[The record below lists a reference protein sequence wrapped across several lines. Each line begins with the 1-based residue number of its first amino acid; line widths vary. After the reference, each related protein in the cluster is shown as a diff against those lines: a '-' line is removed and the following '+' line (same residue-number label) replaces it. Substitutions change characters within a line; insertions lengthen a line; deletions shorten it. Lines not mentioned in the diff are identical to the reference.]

1 MLYINWFHWLVMQVS
16 VGQYDNL
23 LIDCAALDIQIA
35 SYWGTMLKDVT
46 TSLTMTHVAYL
57 FIMLIIS
64 NE

>member
-1 MLYINWFHWLVMQVS
+1 MQVS

-23 LIDCAALDIQIA
+23 LIDYAALDIQIA
-35 SYWGTMLKDVT
+35 SYWGTMLKDV